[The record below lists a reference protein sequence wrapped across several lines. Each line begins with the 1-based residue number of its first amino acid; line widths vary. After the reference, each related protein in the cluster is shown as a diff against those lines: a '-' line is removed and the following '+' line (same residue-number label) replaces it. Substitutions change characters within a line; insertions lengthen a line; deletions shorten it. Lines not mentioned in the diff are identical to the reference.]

1 MTDYEIAEQER
12 ATLYERIKLAKEEM
26 QSIADPQ
33 ELAKQKQRYSILY
46 QMYQE
51 ALERKDAA
59 RPPAERVRT
68 APKSRV
74 TSFEARSA
82 DGTGTFNWLER
93 NHVTFA
99 DIEGNTMRWEEL
111 GVGLDDGSK
120 KARLIRALKRGKA
133 ICSDRQQQMLE
144 LSMEGK
150 RVTEIAKILNVDKS
164 TVSRT
169 LNRAHQRIRDL
180 AQFEEQYYEPDCD
193 SEDSSEMDFADPETA
208 KKLLGCLTER
218 QAVYMYLYY
227 GEWLTME
234 DIGKLLSVDKSTI
247 CRTLERAAIRIQ
259 GCFPATAQCGVLDLG
274 AIGDVLW
281 TLYQQQEIKSL
292 VPEYAQE
299 AARRANTMQLQ
310 RCDAAGISP
319 AVHDHYPEQ
328 SLWPSFEMEPCEE
341 NAAESLQYVPPLIQ
355 FPSKR
360 RFYARLWRVPFHGL
374 VGQSKLLSALLEES
388 RQSQFKHRS
397 AYIYTRLCSLVSG
410 FCNKVSRKIV
420 SKLYR
425 LKSKIAS

>member
-12 ATLYERIKLAKEEM
+12 ATLYERIKLVKEQM
-26 QSIADPQ
+26 QSITDPQ

-82 DGTGTFNWLER
+82 DGIGTFNWLER

-99 DIEGNTMRWEEL
+99 DMEGNTMRWEDL
-111 GVGLDDGSK
+111 GVSLDDGSK

-150 RVTEIAKILNVDKS
+150 RVTEIANILNVDKS

-169 LNRAHQRIRDL
+169 LSRAYQCIRDL
-180 AQFEEQYYEPDCD
+180 AQFEEQRYKPDSD
-193 SEDSSEMDFADPETA
+193 SEESSEMDLTDPETA

-234 DIGKLLSVDKSTI
+234 NIGKLLNVDKSTI
-247 CRTLERAAIRIQ
+247 CRTLERAAARIQ
-259 GCFPATAQCGVLDLG
+259 GCYPVTAQCGVFDFS
-274 AIGDVLW
+274 AMGDVLW
-281 TLYQQQEIKSL
+281 ALYRQQEIKAL

-299 AARRANTMQLQ
+299 AAQRANTMQLQ
-310 RCDAAGISP
+310 RRDTAEFSTP
-319 AVHDHYPEQ
+319 VHYPEQ
-328 SLWPSFEMEPCEE
+328 SLWSSFEMESSEE
-341 NAAESLQYVPPLIQ
+341 NAAEPLPYVPPLVQ

-360 RFYARLWRVPFHGL
+360 RFYARLWRVPFRWL
-374 VGQSKLLSALLEES
+374 AGQSKLLSALLEES

-397 AYIYTRLCSLVSG
+397 AYIYMRLCSLVSG

-420 SKLYR
+420 SRLHR

>member
-12 ATLYERIKLAKEEM
+12 ATLYERIKLVKEEM

-82 DGTGTFNWLER
+82 DGTATFNWLER

-150 RVTEIAKILNVDKS
+150 RVTEIAKILNVHTS

-169 LNRAHQRIRDL
+169 LSRAYQCIRDI
-180 AQFEEQYYEPDCD
+180 AQFEEQHYKPDSD
-193 SEDSSEMDFADPETA
+193 LEESSEIDLTDPETA

-234 DIGKLLSVDKSTI
+234 NIGKLLGVDKSTI
-247 CRTLERAAIRIQ
+247 CRTLERAAARIQ
-259 GCFPATAQCGVLDLG
+259 GCYPVTAQCGVFDLS
-274 AIGDVLW
+274 AMGDVLW
-281 TLYQQQEIKSL
+281 ALYQQQEIKAL

-299 AARRANTMQLQ
+299 AAQRANTMQLQ
-310 RCDAAGISP
+310 RRNTAEFAP
-319 AVHDHYPEQ
+319 PVHYPYQ
-328 SLWPSFEMEPCEE
+328 SLWPSFEMESSEE
-341 NAAESLQYVPPLIQ
+341 NAAASLSYVPPLIQ
-355 FPSKR
+355 FPLR
-360 RFYARLWRVPFHGL
+360 RKFFAHLWKVPFRGL
-374 VGQSKLLSALLEES
+374 AGQSKLLSALLEES

-397 AYIYTRLCSLVSG
+397 AHIYTRLCSLVSG
-410 FCNKVSRKIV
+410 FCNKVSRRII

-425 LKSKIAS
+425 LKSKNAS

>member
-1 MTDYEIAEQER
+1 
-12 ATLYERIKLAKEEM
+12 
-26 QSIADPQ
+26 
-33 ELAKQKQRYSILY
+33 
-46 QMYQE
+46 
-51 ALERKDAA
+51 
-59 RPPAERVRT
+59 
-68 APKSRV
+68 
-74 TSFEARSA
+74 
-82 DGTGTFNWLER
+82 
-93 NHVTFA
+93 
-99 DIEGNTMRWEEL
+99 
-111 GVGLDDGSK
+111 
-120 KARLIRALKRGKA
+120 
-133 ICSDRQQQMLE
+133 
-144 LSMEGK
+144 
-150 RVTEIAKILNVDKS
+150 
-164 TVSRT
+164 
-169 LNRAHQRIRDL
+169 
-180 AQFEEQYYEPDCD
+180 
-193 SEDSSEMDFADPETA
+193 MDFADPETA

-234 DIGKLLSVDKSTI
+234 DIGKLLSVDKSSI

-355 FPSKR
+355 FPSKKK
-360 RFYARLWRVPFHGL
+360 V
-374 VGQSKLLSALLEES
+374 
-388 RQSQFKHRS
+388 
-397 AYIYTRLCSLVSG
+397 LCSLVESA
-410 FCNKVSRKIV
+410 FSRACRTEQAALSAAGGKQAISV
-420 SKLYR
+420 QTPQCLYLYALVFTGQR
-425 LKSKIAS
+425 LFATRSAAKSYQNYIG

>member
-12 ATLYERIKLAKEEM
+12 AALYERIKLVKEQM
-26 QSIADPQ
+26 KSITDPQ
-33 ELAKQKQRYSILY
+33 ELAEQKKRYSILY

-68 APKSRV
+68 APKGRV

-99 DIEGNTMRWEEL
+99 DIEGNTMRWEDL
-111 GVGLDDGSK
+111 GVSLNDGSK

-133 ICSDRQQQMLE
+133 ICSDRQRQMLE

-150 RVTEIAKILNVDKS
+150 RATEIAKILNVDKS

-169 LNRAHQRIRDL
+169 LSRAHQRIREL
-180 AQFEEQYYEPDCD
+180 AQFEEQHYKPDSD
-193 SEDSSEMDFADPETA
+193 SEDSSEMDLTDLETA

-234 DIGKLLSVDKSTI
+234 NIGKLLNVDKSSI

-259 GCFPATAQCGVLDLG
+259 GCYPATAQCGVLDLS

-281 TLYQQQEIKSL
+281 ALYQRQEIKAL

-310 RCDAAGISP
+310 RRDTAEFSP
-319 AVHDHYPEQ
+319 AVHDRYPEQ
-328 SLWPSFEMEPCEE
+328 SLWPSFEMESCEE
-341 NAAESLQYVPPLIQ
+341 NAAAPPPYVPPLIQ
-355 FPSKR
+355 FPSKTR
-360 RFYARLWRVPFHGL
+360 LYARLWRVPFCGL

-388 RQSQFKHRS
+388 RQSQVKYRS

>member
-1 MTDYEIAEQER
+1 MAECIER
-12 ATLYERIKLAKEEM
+12 EVAVKNVMAAK
-26 QSIADPQ
+26 
-33 ELAKQKQRYSILY
+33 
-46 QMYQE
+46 
-51 ALERKDAA
+51 
-59 RPPAERVRT
+59 
-68 APKSRV
+68 
-74 TSFEARSA
+74 
-82 DGTGTFNWLER
+82 W
-93 NHVTFA
+93 
-99 DIEGNTMRWEEL
+99 IEGYDGAMAMEIVAAAPAVDVAPVVHARWEPCFDKNCRCRWGFGKCSNCGQEYYAHAIDHYKYCPIC
-111 GVGLDDGSK
+111 GAKMDG
-120 KARLIRALKRGKA
+120 A
-133 ICSDRQQQMLE
+133 I
-144 LSMEGK
+144 
-150 RVTEIAKILNVDKS
+150 TEIAKILNVDKS

-341 NAAESLQYVPPLIQ
+341 NAAASLQYVPPLIQ
-355 FPSKR
+355 FPSKT
-360 RFYARLWRVPFHGL
+360 RFYARLWRTPFHGL
-374 VGQSKLLSALLEES
+374 VGQSRLLSALLEES
-388 RQSQFKHRS
+388 RQSQVKHRS

>member
-1 MTDYEIAEQER
+1 
-12 ATLYERIKLAKEEM
+12 
-26 QSIADPQ
+26 
-33 ELAKQKQRYSILY
+33 
-46 QMYQE
+46 
-51 ALERKDAA
+51 
-59 RPPAERVRT
+59 
-68 APKSRV
+68 
-74 TSFEARSA
+74 
-82 DGTGTFNWLER
+82 
-93 NHVTFA
+93 
-99 DIEGNTMRWEEL
+99 MRWEDL
-111 GVGLDDGSK
+111 GAGPDDGDK

-150 RVTEIAKILNVDKS
+150 RATEIAKILNVDKS

-169 LNRAHQRIRDL
+169 LSRAHQCIRDL
-180 AQFEEQYYEPDCD
+180 AQFEEQNYKSGSD
-193 SEDSSEMDFADPETA
+193 SEENSGIDLTDPETA

-218 QAVYMYLYY
+218 QSVYMYLYY

-234 DIGKLLSVDKSTI
+234 NIGKLLNVDKSSI

-259 GCFPATAQCGVLDLG
+259 GCYPATAQCGVLDLS

-299 AARRANTMQLQ
+299 AARRANIMQLQ
-310 RCDAAGISP
+310 RRDTAGISP
-319 AVHDHYPEQ
+319 AVHDRYPEQ
-328 SLWPSFEMEPCEE
+328 SLWPSFEMESCEE
-341 NAAESLQYVPPLIQ
+341 NAAASLQYVPPLIQ
-355 FPSKR
+355 FPSKT
-360 RFYARLWRVPFHGL
+360 RFYARLWRTPFHGL
-374 VGQSKLLSALLEES
+374 VGQSRLLSALLEES
-388 RQSQFKHRS
+388 RQSQVKHRS